1 MTHRIGGGPVLADA
15 VALHCAALRCTALRC
30 TALHCLVVPE
40 AASTL
45 GRRRHAMRR
54 SASQPRTSAAQV
66 PIASGDSRRMNGQA
80 GAGPPPTPSV
90 SAVPVQLWAGA
101 AVAAVPLQM
110 WAAVAVVPLQMWA
123 AVTPVLLQMWVL

>member
-1 MTHRIGGGPVLADA
+1 MTHQIGGGPVLADA
-15 VALHCAALRCTALRC
+15 VALHCTALHCTAP
-30 TALHCLVVPE
+30 HCLVVPE
-40 AASTL
+40 AASL

-90 SAVPVQLWAGA
+90 SAVSVQLWAGA

-110 WAAVAVVPLQMWA
+110 WAAVAAVPVQLWA